1 MDATEVMSGK
11 KNKVSLAFAAIDKKF
26 ETTIP
31 SFKESDTRGKDY
43 VQYGEGNQTPE
54 YLYGLYL
61 SVSTLRT
68 IIDGT
73 ADYVAGNDVVSNLPQ
88 FGTEINKKGDTLFE
102 LVKLLARDYL
112 LYGGYALEV
121 IRNKAGE
128 VGELYYI
135 DFRYL
140 RSDKDNNIFWY
151 SEEYD
156 KKYARTSKTI
166 VFPKFIPEAKEIP
179 ASIVYVKNER
189 SHTYP
194 IPQYSG
200 ALKACEME
208 RHIDEFQLASIENGF
223 GASYII
229 NFLNGIPTDEQKAEI
244 EKNMTE
250 KFAGASNAGR
260 MMLNFADT
268 KDNAATVEKLDITD
282 FGDKYKAAATR
293 AREQIFVAFRAVPAI
308 FGLMTES
315 KGFAE
320 EEFEQAFR
328 LYNRTAVKPIQRII
342 CDNFDKIFGMKNS
355 VSIDAFTIDEEKNNN
370 DAQIAE

>member
-1 MDATEVMSGK
+1 MENT
-11 KNKVSLAFAAIDKKF
+11 NKIAVAFAAIDKEF
-26 ETTIP
+26 VSSIP
-31 SFKESDTRGKDY
+31 KPVEKDLYGKGY
-43 VQYGEGNQTPE
+43 MGWGEDNAYPE
-54 YLYGLYL
+54 YIYGLYL

-68 IIDGT
+68 VIDGT
-73 ADYVAGNDVVSNLPQ
+73 ADYVAGNDVVCNAPQ
-88 FGTEINKKGDTLFE
+88 FDKEVNKKGDTAFE

-112 LYGGYALEV
+112 LYGGCSFEV
-121 IRNKAGE
+121 IRNKVGE

-140 RSDKDNNIFWY
+140 RSDKDNNLFWY

-156 KKYARTSKTI
+156 KKYARSSKTI
-166 VFPKFIPEAKEIP
+166 VFPKFVPEAKEIP
-179 ASIVYVKNER
+179 ASIVYIKNER

-315 KGFAE
+315 TGFNE
-320 EEFEQAFR
+320 QEFEQSFR
-328 LYNRTAVKPIQRII
+328 LYNRTAVKPIQRVI
-342 CDNFDKIFGMKNS
+342 CDTFDKVLGFKNS
-355 VSIDAFTIDEEKNNN
+355 MSIDAFTIDEDKNNN

>member
-1 MDATEVMSGK
+1 MDAKDIMK
-11 KNKVSLAFAAIDKKF
+11 KRDKVSVAFAAIDKKF

-43 VQYGEGNQTPE
+43 VQYGEDNQVPE

-61 SVSTLRT
+61 TVSTLRT
-68 IIDGT
+68 VVDGT
-73 ADYVAGNDVVSNLPQ
+73 ADYVAGNDVTCNAPQ
-88 FGTEINKKGDTLFE
+88 FTTEVNKKGDTAFE
-102 LVKLLARDYL
+102 LVRLLARDYL
-112 LYGGYALEV
+112 LYGGASFEV
-121 IRNKAGE
+121 IRNKVGE

-140 RSDKDNNIFWY
+140 RSDKDNNLFWY

-156 KKYARTSKTI
+156 KKYARSSKTI
-166 VFPKFIPEAKEIP
+166 VFPKFVPEAKEIP
-179 ASIVYVKNER
+179 ASIVYIKNER

-308 FGLMTES
+308 FGLMSES
-315 KGFAE
+315 TGFNE
-320 EEFEQAFR
+320 QEFEQSFR
-328 LYNRTAVKPIQRII
+328 LYNRTAVKPIQRVI
-342 CDNFDKIFGMKNS
+342 CDTFDKVLGFKNS
-355 VSIDAFTIDEEKNNN
+355 MSIDAFTIDEDKNNN

>member
-1 MDATEVMSGK
+1 MDAKDIMK
-11 KNKVSLAFAAIDKKF
+11 KRDKVSVAFAAIDKKF

-43 VQYGEGNQTPE
+43 VQYGENNQTPE

-61 SVSTLRT
+61 TVSTLRT
-68 IIDGT
+68 VIDGT
-73 ADYVAGNDVVSNLPQ
+73 ADYVAGNDVVCNAPQ
-88 FGTEINKKGDTLFE
+88 FDREVNKKGDTAFE

-112 LYGGYALEV
+112 LYGGASFEV

-140 RSDKDNNIFWY
+140 RSDKDNNLFWY

-156 KKYARTSKTI
+156 KKYARSSKTI
-166 VFPKFIPEAKEIP
+166 VFPKFVPEAKEIP
-179 ASIVYVKNER
+179 ASIVYIKNER

-315 KGFAE
+315 TGFNE
-320 EEFEQAFR
+320 QEFEQSFR
-328 LYNRTAVKPIQRII
+328 LYNRTAVKPIQRVI
-342 CDNFDKIFGMKNS
+342 CDTFDKVLGFKNS
-355 VSIDAFTIDEEKNNN
+355 MSIDAFTIDEDKNNN

>member
-1 MDATEVMSGK
+1 MEITSNTTA
-11 KNKVSLAFAAIDKKF
+11 NKVSLAFAAVDKKF
-26 ETTIP
+26 ETSIP
-31 SFKESDTRGKDY
+31 SFEESNTRGKDY
-43 VQYGEGNQTPE
+43 VQYGEENQIPE

-68 IIDGT
+68 VIDGT
-73 ADYVAGNDVVSNLPQ
+73 ADYVAGNDCIFNLDN
-88 FGTEINKKGDTLFE
+88 FKTEVNKKGDTAFE
-102 LVKLLARDYL
+102 LVRLLARDYN
-112 LYGGYALEV
+112 LYGGFAIEV
-121 IRNKAGE
+121 LRNKNGE
-128 VGELYYI
+128 VGQLNYM
-135 DFRYL
+135 DFRYI
-140 RSDKDNNIFWY
+140 RSDKDNNVFWY
-151 SEEYD
+151 SEEWD
-156 KKYARTSKTI
+156 KKYSRSYKTI
-166 VFPKFIPEAKEIP
+166 VLPKFVAEAKDVVR
-179 ASIVYVKNER
+179 SIVYVKNEK

-194 IPQYSG
+194 IPRYSG
-200 ALKACEME
+200 AIKAAEME
-208 RHIDEFQLASIENGF
+208 RHIDEFQLSAIENGF

-229 NFLNGIPTDEQKAEI
+229 NFLNGIPSDEQKAEI

-268 KDNAATVEKLDITD
+268 KDNAATVEKLDVTD

-328 LYNRTAVKPIQRII
+328 LYNRTAVKPVQRVI
-342 CDNFDKIFGMKNS
+342 CDTMDKIFGVKNS
-355 VSIDAFTIDEEKNNN
+355 LTIDAFTIDEDKNNN